1 MFSFTTSSLI
11 SSASYGEMLTSIGLE
26 QLLVLLAESR
36 SFKVEQL
43 SEVQC
48 DLVNR
53 LADIKAIV
61 L

>member
-1 MFSFTTSSLI
+1 
-11 SSASYGEMLTSIGLE
+11 MLTSIGLE

-48 DLVNR
+48 YLVNR
-53 LADIKAIV
+53 LADIKAQRGISQQV
-61 L
+61 LRMFPKRR

>member
-1 MFSFTTSSLI
+1 
-11 SSASYGEMLTSIGLE
+11 MLTSIGLE

-48 DLVNR
+48 YLVNR

>member
-1 MFSFTTSSLI
+1 
-11 SSASYGEMLTSIGLE
+11 MLTSIGLE